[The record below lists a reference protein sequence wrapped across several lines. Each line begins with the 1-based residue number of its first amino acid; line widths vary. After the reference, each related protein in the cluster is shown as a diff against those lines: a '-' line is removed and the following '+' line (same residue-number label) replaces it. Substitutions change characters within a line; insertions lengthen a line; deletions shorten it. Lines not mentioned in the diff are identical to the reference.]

1 MEDIDWGL
9 DVETKKDVLIE
20 RINKLSKDGYSLEL
34 NYLFS
39 VSQNQEET
47 AEKYRV
53 AVEGVKNALAFH
65 KEKLA
70 ALS

>member
-39 VSQNQEET
+39 VSQTKKKRQKSTELLLK
-47 AEKYRV
+47 A
-53 AVEGVKNALAFH
+53 
-65 KEKLA
+65 
-70 ALS
+70 